1 MFGLDSP
8 LWQDGFIL
16 FLSVVVQAT
25 PFLLLG
31 VTLSG
36 LLSVFVD
43 EQQLARFL
51 PGGRWRSSLMGGAL
65 GFLFPVCECG
75 NLPVA
80 RRLVIKGIP
89 PHVALA
95 FLLSAPVFNPVV
107 MVATWLAFRHMPE
120 MVIYRVGLSFVIAV
134 MMGWIFSFQKDLTP
148 MLNPTVLRDREA
160 QQAAQSGSPQSKLLK
175 GGTFFLPAP
184 SAMSPTATVEP
195 LLAEQVYRS
204 ALEEGIPR
212 GAMSWGQRW
221 GLLLD
226 TWVRELRELGSIL
239 ILGAAVAAVLQTV
252 LPRSLMLD
260 YGQGPLISIVMMM
273 VLAGIISICSTVDA
287 FFALAFAATFTPGSL
302 LAFMVFGPM
311 VDLKALG
318 LMMTLF
324 RPKAI
329 VYILLLT
336 AQFTLLG
343 SLALNLYG
351 L

>member
-1 MFGLDSP
+1 MARMGLSSP

-43 EQQLARFL
+43 EHQLARFL
-51 PGGRWRSSLMGGAL
+51 PGGRWRSSLVGGAL

-120 MVIYRVGLSFVIAV
+120 MVVYRVGLSFVIAV
-134 MMGWIFSFQKDLTP
+134 VMGWIFSFQKDLTP
-148 MLNPTVLRDREA
+148 LLNAAVLRDREA
-160 QQAAQSGSPQSKLLK
+160 QQSLQTTSATSKLLQ
-175 GGTFFLPAP
+175 GGTFFLPTP
-184 SAMSPTATVEP
+184 GSSPAVAEP
-195 LLAEQVYRS
+195 ILAEQVYRT
-204 ALEEGIPR
+204 ALEEGIP
-212 GAMSWGQRW
+212 GLDLNWQQKL

-226 TWVRELRELGSIL
+226 TWTRELRELGSIL

-252 LPRSLMLD
+252 MPRSLMLN
-260 YGQGPLISIVMMM
+260 YGQGPLVSVLVMMA
-273 VLAGIISICSTVDA
+273 LAGIISICSTVDA

-318 LMMTLF
+318 LMVTLF

-329 VYILLLT
+329 AYILLLT
-336 AQFTLLG
+336 AQFTILG

-351 L
+351 V

>member
-1 MFGLDSP
+1 MGWLSSP

-16 FLSVVVQAT
+16 FLSVVIQAM

-31 VTLSG
+31 VALSG
-36 LLSVFVD
+36 VLAVFVD
-43 EQQLARFL
+43 EQRLTRWL
-51 PGGRWRSSLMGGAL
+51 PGGRWGSSLVGGAL
-65 GFLFPVCECG
+65 GFFFPVCECG

-120 MVIYRVGLSFVIAV
+120 MVFYRVGLSFAIAV
-134 MMGWIFSFQKDLTP
+134 LMGWIFSFQKDLDP
-148 MLNPTVLRDREA
+148 LINEMVLRERQA
-160 QQAAQSGSPQSKLLK
+160 QFAANQPSPKPKLLQ
-175 GGTFFLPAP
+175 GGTFFLP
-184 SAMSPTATVEP
+184 SSSTATLTTTEP

-204 ALEEGIPR
+204 ALEDGIPR
-212 GAMSWGQRW
+212 TALPWRQRIQ
-221 GLLLD
+221 LLLD
-226 TWVRELRELGSIL
+226 TWARELRELGSVL
-239 ILGAAVAAVLQTV
+239 VMGAAVAAVLQTV

-260 YGQGPLISIVMMM
+260 YGQGPLVSILMMM
-273 VLAGIISICSTVDA
+273 ALAGIISICSTVDA

-329 VYILLLT
+329 LYILLLT

-343 SLALNLYG
+343 SLAFNLYG
-351 L
+351 V